1 MYSFFYSKVCRFI
14 YYFIEGKKCKT
25 SPLTLQRAWTDLVA
39 VNLFWSHTGEKI
51 KKQIDIVGIATTRN
65 LQCLQWSVC
74 AFISCIIYLSRGR
87 DRKRSDFITD
97 QDVLPCALAIN
108 LKKWQADAHLTIPK
122 LRLTNN
128 CLTLNMRLV
137 TPAEILKL
145 MSNPF
150 GCIEQHMSVW
160 GKYSIYYLFYHEYF
174 ISYIN
179 GLSYLIFIFRLGL
192 LVSLQCNIGQVCFE
206 NVFF

>member
-1 MYSFFYSKVCRFI
+1 MILLV
-14 YYFIEGKKCKT
+14 
-25 SPLTLQRAWTDLVA
+25 LQRLEIYNVLNGRSAHLYL
-39 VNLFWSHTGEKI
+39 N
-51 KKQIDIVGIATTRN
+51 
-65 LQCLQWSVC
+65 
-74 AFISCIIYLSRGR
+74 YLSRGR

-108 LKKWQADAHLTIPK
+108 LWKWQADAHLTITK

-128 CLTLNMRLV
+128 CLTLNIRLV

-160 GKYSIYYLFYHEYF
+160 GKYSIYYLFFHEYF
-174 ISYIN
+174 ILYIN

-192 LVSLQCNIGQVCFE
+192 LISLQCNKGQVCFE
-206 NVFF
+206 SLNLEIVSSRQEHWYKRRWIFHVSFLAKSGKFNIIKIQTQNMNVLATFSVLL

>member
-1 MYSFFYSKVCRFI
+1 MV
-14 YYFIEGKKCKT
+14 
-25 SPLTLQRAWTDLVA
+25 LQRLEIYNVFNGRSAHLYL
-39 VNLFWSHTGEKI
+39 N
-51 KKQIDIVGIATTRN
+51 
-65 LQCLQWSVC
+65 
-74 AFISCIIYLSRGR
+74 YLSRGR

-128 CLTLNMRLV
+128 CLTLNIRLV

-160 GKYSIYYLFYHEYF
+160 GKYSIYYLFFHEYF

-192 LVSLQCNIGQVCFE
+192 LISLQCNKGQVCFE
-206 NVFF
+206 NVFFFFLALKFKPRDCFFSPRTLIQAPLNFPCQLSC

>member
-1 MYSFFYSKVCRFI
+1 MILLV
-14 YYFIEGKKCKT
+14 
-25 SPLTLQRAWTDLVA
+25 LQRLEIYNVLNGRSAHLYL
-39 VNLFWSHTGEKI
+39 N
-51 KKQIDIVGIATTRN
+51 
-65 LQCLQWSVC
+65 
-74 AFISCIIYLSRGR
+74 YLSRGR

-108 LKKWQADAHLTIPK
+108 LWKWQADAHLTITK

-128 CLTLNMRLV
+128 CLTLNIRLV

-160 GKYSIYYLFYHEYF
+160 GKYSIYYLFFHEYF

-192 LVSLQCNIGQVCFE
+192 LISLQCNKGQVCFE
-206 NVFF
+206 SLNLEIVSSRQEHWYKRRWIFHVSFLAKPGKFNIIKIQTQNMNILATFSVLL